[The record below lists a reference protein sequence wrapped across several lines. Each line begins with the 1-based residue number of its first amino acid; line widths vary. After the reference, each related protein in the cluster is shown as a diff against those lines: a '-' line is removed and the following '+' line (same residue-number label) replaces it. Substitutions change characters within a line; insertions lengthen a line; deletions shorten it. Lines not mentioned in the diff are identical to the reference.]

1 MGNKTGL
8 NNEIYM
14 FTAAAAHVS
23 ISALSG
29 KEAGPAKKGDVHE
42 NVLSSDKKDEI
53 WLWNH
58 CC

>member
-1 MGNKTGL
+1 MGNNTGL

-23 ISALSG
+23 INHLSG
-29 KEAGPAKKGDVHE
+29 PSAGPAKKGYMHE

-58 CC
+58 CF